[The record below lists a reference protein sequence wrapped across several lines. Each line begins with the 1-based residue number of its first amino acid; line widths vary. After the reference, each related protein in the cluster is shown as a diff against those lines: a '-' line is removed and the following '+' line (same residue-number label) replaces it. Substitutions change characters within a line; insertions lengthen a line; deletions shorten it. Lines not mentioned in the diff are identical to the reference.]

1 MSLLEKIYTEEHRIF
16 RDMLGKYFADNVTP
30 YADEWEEKGIVPKQA
45 WKDFG
50 AQGFLCS
57 WLPEEY
63 GGVGAGFEYAVI
75 TLEEIAKTKQSGFAV
90 SLHSDVVVPYLYSFG
105 NEEQKKKWLPGC
117 ASGDIISAVAMTEP
131 NTGSDLAAIKSTA
144 VKKDG
149 GYLINGQ
156 KTFIS
161 NGINCDL
168 CIVAAKTDPK
178 AEPAYAGISLL
189 VVEDGTP
196 GFNKGQKFDKIGM
209 KSQDTAEMFFEDCL
223 VPAENLLGE
232 EGGGFRYLMEK
243 LQQERLVAS
252 WGSQVLAEEAMR
264 VTLEFCKSRE
274 AFGRPISRF
283 QHNSFKLAEMA
294 TEIELGR
301 TFLEK
306 LTLDHIEGKD
316 VVKQV
321 SMAKY
326 WVCEMANRIVQQ
338 GVQLHGGY
346 GYMEEYLIARLF
358 RDVRIHT
365 IYAGTTEIMKLII
378 SRMMGL

>member
-1 MSLLEKIYTEEHRIF
+1 MSLLDKLYTEDHRIF
-16 RDMLGKYFADNVTP
+16 RDALKKYLADNVTP
-30 YADEWEEKGIVPKQA
+30 YADEWEKEGIVPRKA
-45 WKDFG
+45 WEDFG

-63 GGVGAGFEYAVI
+63 GGSGVGFEYSVI
-75 TLEEIAKTKQSGFAV
+75 TLEEISRTKQSGFAV
-90 SLHSDVVVPYLYSFG
+90 GLHSDVVVPYIYSYG
-105 NEEQKKKWLPGC
+105 NEEQKKKWLPGT
-117 ASGDIISAVAMTEP
+117 ATGETITAVAMTEP
-131 NTGSDLAAIKSTA
+131 NAGSDLASMRTTAIK
-144 VKKDG
+144 DG
-149 GYLINGQ
+149 DEYDINGQ

-161 NGINCDL
+161 IGILCDL

-178 AEPAYAGISLL
+178 ADPPYAGISLI

-196 GFNKGQKFDKIGM
+196 GFIKGERFDKIGM
-209 KSQDTAEMFFEDCL
+209 KSQDTAEMFFDDCR
-223 VPAENLLGE
+223 VPVANLLGE
-232 EGGGFRYLMEK
+232 EGGGFKYLMEK
-243 LQQERLVAS
+243 LQQERLFAS
-252 WGSQVLAEEAMR
+252 WGSQVLAEVALE
-264 VTLEFCKSRE
+264 VTIEYCRSRE

-294 TEIELGR
+294 TDIEIGR

-306 LTLDHIEGKD
+306 LTLDHMEGKD

-358 RDVRIHT
+358 RDVRVHT
-365 IYAGTTEIMKLII
+365 IYAGTSEVMKLII
-378 SRMMGL
+378 SRLMGL